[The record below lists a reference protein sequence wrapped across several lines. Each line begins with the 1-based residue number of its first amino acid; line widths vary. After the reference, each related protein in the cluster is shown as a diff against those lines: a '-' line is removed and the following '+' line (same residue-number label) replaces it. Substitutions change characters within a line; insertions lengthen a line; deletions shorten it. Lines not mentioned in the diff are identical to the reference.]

1 MMTDLL
7 SSARDYYNQYGWV
20 TQPLGLDANG
30 LPKRPLT
37 KDWTNIEPTMQAI
50 EALDW
55 KSAKGIGLLT
65 GSKSGIGV
73 IDVDDKDLAL
83 VLPLLWDHY
92 PLMVSTAR
100 DRGHVYVLETDGSS
114 GSSKFFVTYRGRDV
128 GIELKGN
135 GTQVAMPPTDNYQ
148 WVSCMKPHFHDK
160 DDPLRSL
167 PMLAFSLASAW
178 EFIMDC
184 INYEWGEGT
193 IRMKESMPEN
203 SGYPKPFAS
212 HVPEGR
218 RNDSIYKEALT
229 YKKNGVLIEEAIDA
243 MLDRVTKKYAG
254 VMSEQEIL
262 NTIRSAYKGGYYNG
276 SIDRNKRPVSMSNL
290 FGQDQ
295 T

>member
-1 MMTDLL
+1 MTDLL
-7 SSARDYYNQYGWV
+7 SSARNYYNQYGWV

-50 EALDW
+50 ESLDW

-73 IDVDDKDLAL
+73 IDVDDHDLAL

-193 IRMKESMPEN
+193 IRMKESIPEN
-203 SGYPKPFAS
+203 SGYPQPWAI
-212 HVPEGR
+212 HVPKGQ
-218 RNDSIYKEALT
+218 RNDSAYVEAHQLKKSGMLEETAVKTMLAKIEDYENGMTEKE
-229 YKKNGVLIEEAIDA
+229 VIDT
-243 MLDRVTKKYAG
+243 V
-254 VMSEQEIL
+254 
-262 NTIRSAYKGGYYNG
+262 RSAYKKERGNTDEN
-276 SIDRNKRPVSMSNL
+276 SRPRGEDF
-290 FGQDQ
+290 FG
-295 T
+295 

>member
-1 MMTDLL
+1 M
-7 SSARDYYNQYGWV
+7 
-20 TQPLGLDANG
+20 DANN

-37 KDWTNIEPTMQAI
+37 KDWTNIEPNMQTI
-50 EALDW
+50 ESLDW

-114 GSSKFFVTYRGRDV
+114 GSSKFFVTYRGRDI

-135 GTQVAMPPTDNYQ
+135 GTQVAMPPTENYQ
-148 WVSCMKPHFHDK
+148 WLRCTTQHDHERG
-160 DDPLRSL
+160 DPLNST
-167 PMLAFSLASAW
+167 PMKAFSLASAW

-193 IRMKESMPEN
+193 IRMKESIPEN
-203 SGYPKPFAS
+203 SGYPQPWAV
-212 HVPEGR
+212 HVPKGQ
-218 RNDSIYKEALT
+218 RNDSAYIEAHQL
-229 YKKNGVLIEEAIDA
+229 KRSG
-243 MLDRVTKKYAG
+243 
-254 VMSEQEIL
+254 MSEERAVKNMLARIEDYEGNMKEKEIID
-262 NTIRSAYKGGYYNG
+262 TVRSAYKKERGNTDEN
-276 SIDRNKRPVSMSNL
+276 SRPRGEDF
-290 FGQDQ
+290 FG
-295 T
+295 

>member
-1 MMTDLL
+1 MADLL
-7 SSARDYYNQYGWV
+7 SSARNYFNQYGWV
-20 TQPLGLDANG
+20 THPLGMDANN

-37 KDWTNIEPTMQAI
+37 KDWTNIEASMQAI
-50 EALDW
+50 ESLDW
-55 KSAKGIGLLT
+55 GSAKGMGLIT

-148 WVSCMKPHFHDK
+148 WLTCTAHHGHTK
-160 DDPLRSL
+160 DDPLRSV
-167 PMLAFSLASAW
+167 PMKAFSLASAW

-193 IRMKESMPEN
+193 IRLKESIPEN
-203 SGYPKPFAS
+203 SGYPQPWAI
-212 HVPEGR
+212 HVPKGQ
-218 RNDSIYKEALT
+218 RNDSAYIEAHQL
-229 YKKNGVLIEEAIDA
+229 KRSG
-243 MLDRVTKKYAG
+243 
-254 VMSEQEIL
+254 MSEERAVKNMLARIEDYEGNMTEKEIID
-262 NTIRSAYKGGYYNG
+262 TVRSAYKKERGNTDEN
-276 SIDRNKRPVSMSNL
+276 SRPRGEDF
-290 FGQDQ
+290 FG
-295 T
+295 

>member
-1 MMTDLL
+1 MNKLL
-7 SSARDYYNQYGWV
+7 QAANDYWNLYGWI
-20 TQPLGLDANG
+20 THPLGYDTNN

-37 KDWTNIEPTMQAI
+37 KDWTNIEASIQAI
-50 EALDW
+50 ESLDW

-65 GSKSGIGV
+65 GSKSNIGV

-100 DRGHVYVLETDGSS
+100 DRGHVYVKETDGSS
-114 GSSKFFVTYRGRDV
+114 GSSKFFVTYRGREI

-148 WVSCMKPHFHDK
+148 WLTCIAHHGHAQE
-160 DDPLRSL
+160 DPLRSQPL
-167 PMLAFSLASAW
+167 FHNSLASAW
-178 EFIMDC
+178 KSIMDR
-184 INYEWGEGT
+184 INNNFGEGT
-193 IRMKESMPEN
+193 IRMKESMSEN

-218 RNDSIYKEALT
+218 RNEMIYREALA
-229 YKKNGVLIEEAIDA
+229 YKREGLLIEEAIEA
-243 MLDRVTKKYAG
+243 MLDRVIKSYAG
-254 VMSEQEIL
+254 VMTEQEIL

-276 SIDRNKRPVSMSNL
+276 SSDRNKRPVSMSNL

>member
-1 MMTDLL
+1 MMVDLL
-7 SSARDYYNQYGWV
+7 SSARNYYNQYGWV
-20 TQPLGLDANG
+20 THPLGMDANN

-37 KDWTNIEPTMQAI
+37 KDWTNIEPNMQTI
-50 EALDW
+50 ESLDW

-114 GSSKFFVTYRGRDV
+114 GSSKFFVTYRGRDI

-135 GTQVAMPPTDNYQ
+135 GTQVAMPPTENYQ
-148 WVSCMKPHFHDK
+148 WRTCVTHHYHAK
-160 DDPLRSL
+160 DDVLRSV
-167 PMLAFSLASAW
+167 PMKAFSLASAW

-193 IRMKESMPEN
+193 IRMKESIPEN
-203 SGYPKPFAS
+203 SGYPQPWAI
-212 HVPEGR
+212 HVPEGQ
-218 RNDSIYKEALT
+218 RNDSIFTEAHKMRKADIPMDEAEKLLKLRVETSYEGHMTDKE
-229 YKKNGVLIEEAIDA
+229 IEST
-243 MLDRVTKKYAG
+243 V
-254 VMSEQEIL
+254 
-262 NTIRSAYKGGYYNG
+262 RSAYKKERGNTDEN
-276 SIDRNKRPVSMSNL
+276 SRPRGEDF
-290 FGQDQ
+290 FG
-295 T
+295 